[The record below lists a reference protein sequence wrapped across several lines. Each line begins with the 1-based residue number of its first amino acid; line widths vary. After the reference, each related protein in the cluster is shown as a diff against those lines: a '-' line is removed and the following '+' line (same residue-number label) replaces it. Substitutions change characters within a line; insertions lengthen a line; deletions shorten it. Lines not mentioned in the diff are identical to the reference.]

1 MRLNEAISNIKP
13 LDRDA
18 QEKAWKRW
26 DSLTKPP
33 RSLGRLEEIVVQ
45 LAGIT
50 GDPSPKIRKKS
61 VVVMAGDHGIVKNG
75 VSAYPQEVTVQMV
88 KNFLNGGAG
97 INAIASIAN
106 ASVFVVD
113 VGVAQP
119 LEFHHPSFRSYNIK
133 HGTKDFLQEPAM
145 TRDEA
150 IRSIEVGIQVVEELD
165 KTGIDMIGTGEMGI
179 GNTTPSTAIISVFAK
194 DTPLDILVGPGTG
207 LDREG
212 IKKKRDIIENAIK
225 LHMPNPKDPIDVL
238 SKVGGLE
245 IGAIAGLVIGC
256 ASLRKPVIIDG
267 FISTAG
273 ALLAYKLVPEVL
285 PYIIPSHLSSE
296 PGHKIALELME
307 LKPMLTLDMRLG
319 EGTGSAIGMLVI
331 DCALNAYYNMLTFEE
346 AGVSKS
352 E

>member
-13 LDRDA
+13 LNKDA

-50 GDPSPKIRKKS
+50 GNPFPKMRKKAIA
-61 VVVMAGDHGIVKNG
+61 VMAGDHGIARNR

-88 KNFLNGGAG
+88 KNFLDGGAG
-97 INAIASIAN
+97 INAIASTAN
-106 ASVFVVD
+106 ADVFVVD

-119 LEFHHPSFRSYNIK
+119 VEFTHPSFRSYNVR
-133 HGTKDFLQEPAM
+133 HSTRDFSQEPAM

-165 KTGIDMIGTGEMGI
+165 KMGIDIIGTGDMGI
-179 GNTTPSTAIISVFAK
+179 GNTTPSTAIISVFVK

-225 LHMPNPKDPIDVL
+225 LHKPDPMDPIDIL

-256 ASLRKPVIIDG
+256 ASLRKPVVIDG

-273 ALLAYKLVPEVL
+273 ALLAYKLTPEAL

-296 PGHKIALELME
+296 PGHRIALELMG

-331 DCALNAYYNMLTFEE
+331 DCALSAYYNMLTFEE
-346 AGVSKS
+346 AGVSKG